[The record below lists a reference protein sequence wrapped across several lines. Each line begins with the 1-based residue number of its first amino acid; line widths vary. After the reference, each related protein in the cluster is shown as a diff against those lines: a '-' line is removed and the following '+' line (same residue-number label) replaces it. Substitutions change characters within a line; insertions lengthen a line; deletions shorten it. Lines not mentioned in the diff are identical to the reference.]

1 MLAFILILTE
11 TTWSDALSKC
21 DHDQHMVVN
30 LWSSGKGLERERVTQ
45 SLFCVCQSFLHV
57 SSVVTCSQ
65 KLLTSEQTHADG
77 EFWIVGK
84 KPFSTLECRETELY
98 EAVVTTGK
106 SISPITRFLANGSC
120 PSSIYSAMGF
130 INVICW

>member
-1 MLAFILILTE
+1 MA
-11 TTWSDALSKC
+11 
-21 DHDQHMVVN
+21 VN
-30 LWSSGKGLERERVTQ
+30 PWSSGKGLERERVTQ
-45 SLFCVCQSFLHV
+45 SVFRVCQSFLHV

-77 EFWIVGK
+77 EFCIVGK
-84 KPFSTLECRETELY
+84 NPFSILQCVETELY
-98 EAVVTTGK
+98 EAGEATGK

-130 INVICW
+130 INIICW